1 MICGNC
7 GSWRVE
13 WKGPLSNLTHTECA
27 DCGATNCQ
35 TLEIELDEPDE
46 DSELKAA
53 QDKFEKWGE
62 GIMDVEVVSNGQ

>member
-35 TLEIELDEPDE
+35 TLEIEFDE
-46 DSELKAA
+46 DSELKSA
-53 QDKFEKWGE
+53 QDKFDKWSE
-62 GIMDVEVVSNGQ
+62 GIMDSEVVSNE